1 MNYRSHRHD
10 DCCESPEPYCQ
21 PPISWPQRPS
31 LPNFPGIATFWP
43 MPFALPM
50 LPSMGPWGG
59 MGAGCE
65 RPYYSH
71 RRHDMYLYRCCEPRY
86 GRHAQ
91 CCERCG
97 EYDCRCGRRCERCG
111 EYDCRCERRCER
123 CGRRDCQ
130 CGRHRG
136 CLIIKLRVLPVDKYN
151 FAISIDPDCLDC
163 DVQPVVKPLHG
174 DSTGTTIPAPLVQT
188 YQDTVEIA
196 VTLAKPPAPDYYTGS
211 VYDRRYPNND
221 PIATLKLRIF

>member
-50 LPSMGPWGG
+50 LPSLGPWGG
-59 MGAGCE
+59 MQSGCE
-65 RPYYSH
+65 PPEYSH
-71 RRHDMYLYRCCEPRY
+71 RRHDMYLYRCCEPQY

-91 CCERCG
+91 C
-97 EYDCRCGRRCERCG
+97 CERCG

-136 CLIIKLRVLPVDKYN
+136 CLVIKLKLLPADK
-151 FAISIDPDCLDC
+151 FSFVISIDPDCLDC

-174 DSTGTTIPAPLVQT
+174 DNTGTMIPAPLVQT
-188 YQDTVEIA
+188 YQDTVEIV
-196 VTLAKPPAPDYYTGS
+196 VTLAKPPGPDYYTGS